1 MTITG
6 IRGFNDILPN
16 EAAAWR
22 RMEEEA
28 ERVFSSFGFLEIRL
42 PVVEKTELFLRTIGE
57 TTDIVEK
64 QMYSFLDRHGE
75 SLSLRPEGT
84 APLVRAYIEHKLYAV
99 NSVSR
104 LFYRGAMFRY
114 ERPQKGRYRQFYQIG
129 AEVLGEESPMV
140 DAEALKMLSIFLSR
154 LGIKGTSIEVNS
166 LGCIEC
172 RPTYK
177 EELKGF
183 LSVKKE
189 SLCQNCLG
197 RTDKNPLRALDCKNP
212 SCVEA
217 VKDAPSIQEFLCDGC
232 KGHFE
237 GLKKGLDM
245 FGVLFTI
252 NPKMVRG
259 LDYYTRTTFE
269 VLAKDGLGS
278 QNAVAA
284 GGRYDGLVKELGGPK
299 TPCFGF
305 AIGMERLAAL
315 FAEGR
320 FASERAIVYCVFM
333 GQEAGKKGFILAGNL
348 REKGESVIVDY
359 GGGAL
364 KDAFKRSDKAGARF
378 TLVIGSD
385 ELKEGVITLKDMK
398 TGAQEKIKQ
407 EKLVLRL
414 KELKGV

>member
-75 SLSLRPEGT
+75 SLTLRPEGT
-84 APLVRAYIEHKLYAV
+84 APLVRAYIEHKLYSA

-114 ERPQKGRYRQFYQIG
+114 ERPQKGRYRQFYQLG

-140 DAEALKMLSIFLSR
+140 DAEALNMLSIFLAR

-166 LGCIEC
+166 LGCIDC
-172 RPTYK
+172 RPAYK

-189 SLCQNCLG
+189 NLCENCSA

-217 VKDAPSIQEFLCDGC
+217 VKDAPLIQGFLCDGC

-237 GLKKGLDM
+237 GLKKGLDA
-245 FGVLFTI
+245 FGVSFRI

-315 FAEGR
+315 FAEGSP
-320 FASERAIVYCVFM
+320 APERAIVYCVFM
-333 GQEAGKKGFILAGNL
+333 NDEAKKKGFILAAFL

-359 GGGAL
+359 GSGAL

-378 TLVIGSD
+378 TLIIGSD
-385 ELKEGVITLKDMK
+385 ELRDGVVTLKDMK

-407 EKLVLRL
+407 ENLVLRFN
-414 KELKGV
+414 ELKGV

>member
-1 MTITG
+1 MTISG

-16 EAAAWR
+16 EAAVWK

-28 ERVFSSFGFLEIRL
+28 ERVFSSFGFFEIRL

-84 APLVRAYIEHKLYAV
+84 APLVRSYIEHKLYAA

-104 LFYRGAMFRY
+104 LFYKGPMFRY

-140 DAEALKMLSIFLSR
+140 DAEALKMLSIFLSG
-154 LGIKGTSIEVNS
+154 LGIRGTSIEVNS

-177 EELKGF
+177 EELKEF
-183 LSVKKE
+183 LNLKKE
-189 SLCQNCLG
+189 SLCENCLG

-217 VKDAPSIQEFLCDGC
+217 VKEAPSIQGFLCDGC

-237 GLKKGLDM
+237 GLKKGLDT
-245 FGVLFTI
+245 FGVSFKI

-315 FAEGR
+315 FAEGS

-333 GQEAGKKGFILAGNL
+333 GEEAEKKGFALAGGL

-359 GGGAL
+359 GRGAL

-385 ELKEGVITLKDMK
+385 ELREGVLTLKDMN
-398 TGAQEKIKQ
+398 TGAQEKVK
-407 EKLVLRL
+407 EENLVSRL
-414 KELKGV
+414 KALKGV

>member
-1 MTITG
+1 MTISG
-6 IRGFNDILPN
+6 IRGFNDILPG
-16 EAAAWR
+16 EAAAWK

-28 ERVFSSFGFLEIRL
+28 ERVFSSFGFFEIRL
-42 PVVEKTELFLRTIGE
+42 PVIEKTELFLRTIGE

-84 APLVRAYIEHKLYAV
+84 APLVRSYIEHKLYAA

-104 LFYRGAMFRY
+104 LFYKGPMFRY

-140 DAEALKMLSIFLSR
+140 DAEALKMLSIFLSG
-154 LGIKGTSIEVNS
+154 LGIRGTSIEVNS

-177 EELKGF
+177 EELKEF
-183 LSVKKE
+183 LNLKKE
-189 SLCQNCLG
+189 SLCENCLG

-217 VKDAPSIQEFLCDGC
+217 VKEAPSIQGFLCDGC

-237 GLKKGLDM
+237 GLKKGLDA
-245 FGVLFTI
+245 FGVSFKI

-315 FAEGR
+315 FAEGS

-333 GQEAGKKGFILAGNL
+333 GEEAEKKGFALAGGL

-359 GGGAL
+359 GRGAL

-385 ELKEGVITLKDMK
+385 ELREGVLTLKDMN
-398 TGAQEKIKQ
+398 TGAQEKVK
-407 EKLVLRL
+407 EENLVSRL
-414 KELKGV
+414 KALKGV